1 MATASVEAKDS
12 RSLCAH
18 PLAHRVLVTAHVFFE
33 HDPLLLAVA
42 ESKDPETELLVLCW
56 VGEWLERVPSLLQT

>member
-1 MATASVEAKDS
+1 MRLPFSTQGFGHSP
-12 RSLCAH
+12 C
-18 PLAHRVLVTAHVFFE
+18 FFE

-56 VGEWLERVPSLLQT
+56 VGEWLERVPSLLQP